1 MCGWNCRGGIN
12 AIAAYV
18 KDDIRER
25 ISKLCLVLELV
36 HADIFMYLNVMLWE
50 METERQKA
58 KPSSIDG
65 YE

>member
-1 MCGWNCRGGIN
+1 MN
-12 AIAAYV
+12 AISSYV

-25 ISKLCLVLELV
+25 ISKLRLVLELV